1 MEALV
6 KRKVRERAGNRCE
19 YCLLP
24 QSALPNASFHLEHIT
39 ACQHG
44 GGDDLD
50 NLALACDRCNL
61 YKGPNLAAIDPIT
74 GNIVPLFNPRK
85 ETWEAHFMYTGAE
98 IIGRT
103 DIGRATARL
112 LNMNAPRRV
121 RLRTLLRLGERPTA

>member
-1 MEALV
+1 MEAFL
-6 KRKVRERAGNRCE
+6 KRTVRERAHDRCE

-24 QSALPNASFHLEHIT
+24 QSAVPDASFHVEHIT

-61 YKGPNLAAIDPIT
+61 YKGPNLTAIDPTT

-85 ETWEAHFMYTGAE
+85 EAWDRHFRYSGPE
-98 IIGRT
+98 IVGRT
-103 DIGRATARL
+103 DIGRATVRL
-112 LNMNAPRRV
+112 LNMNAPRRL
-121 RLRTLLRLGERPTA
+121 RLRALLRLGERPPA